1 MGGGERILV
10 WAGPGS
16 RAGVLARLRSLEAP
30 PAAGSPAPTVSPCVP
45 GSATSHLGAGPPSA
59 GGRPVPRGRVS
70 GTPVSTHRM
79 PEAPRQPPALG
90 RPDRLQTSPRIPRGR
105 STELGYAAPLT
116 SQPLRSGALVPV
128 CLSGSGT
135 SRNIHPE
142 TPHATRGQPPFPAE
156 PLSGAGSVDLELV
169 RVTRAPKTHICGA
182 LVLNPAALF

>member
-1 MGGGERILV
+1 MNYYTDIYYFLYSFQSQKVRKELFIKRMEAISYFLV
-10 WAGPGS
+10 
-16 RAGVLARLRSLEAP
+16 
-30 PAAGSPAPTVSPCVP
+30 TVKSWYNP
-45 GSATSHLGAGPPSA
+45 
-59 GGRPVPRGRVS
+59 GRVS